1 MALDASSAAAMLPV
15 MESLRASSIAADHTR
30 VIAAMPDFSIH
41 LYWYLGRSAGF
52 VAFGLLFAS
61 IAMGLAVSSRVFD
74 GMLARP
80 WVFEVHKFLSIFV
93 LVLMTFHGLIML
105 PDPYIKF
112 QLRELLV
119 PFQSHYRNTP
129 VAIGIVTLYGSAL
142 ITASF
147 YMKGMIGQNGWRTLH
162 YLTFVLFI
170 GALAHGLWAG
180 SDTKSQYA
188 QFAYLAAGGGVIFL
202 TFFRIF
208 AARSV
213 AKKARATAPRVAAKV
228 AA

>member
-1 MALDASSAAAMLPV
+1 
-15 MESLRASSIAADHTR
+15 
-30 VIAAMPDFSIH
+30 
-41 LYWYLGRSAGF
+41 
-52 VAFGLLFAS
+52 
-61 IAMGLAVSSRVFD
+61 
-74 GMLARP
+74 
-80 WVFEVHKFLSIFV
+80 
-93 LVLMTFHGLIML
+93 MTFHGLIML

-112 QLRELLV
+112 QLHELLV

-129 VAIGIVTLYGSAL
+129 VAIGIVTLYGSAF
-142 ITASF
+142 ITLSF

-188 QFAYLAAGGGVIFL
+188 QFAYLAAGSAVIFL

-213 AKKARATAPRVAAKV
+213 AKKARATAPAVRARVAA
-228 AA
+228 